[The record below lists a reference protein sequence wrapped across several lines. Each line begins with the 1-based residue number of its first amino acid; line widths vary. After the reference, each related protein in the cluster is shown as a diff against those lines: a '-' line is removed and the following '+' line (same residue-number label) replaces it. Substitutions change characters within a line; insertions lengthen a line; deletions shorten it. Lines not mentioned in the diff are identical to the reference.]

1 MLYLSYVWKILS
13 NSYGMVAVTLGNMSL
28 FFCFLR
34 PRFKWWVYPL
44 LIVLTY
50 LSLPIIYRIGTL
62 IFGLETTTSILL
74 AFLGYWNIG
83 LILISF
89 NEVFWK
95 MISLILT
102 LSILNRLFTFLGYI
116 LHYQLG
122 SLLGKD
128 WVVQATIT
136 LVIVSLYSVLS
147 LISWILLKEKGRN
160 LIQTGLS
167 RNNWIVL
174 GSIAF
179 SAKLIIDF
187 TTDFVFNMN
196 LNSDIKIIF
205 AMIALCFFVLAFLA
219 LYLFSTLSTIKQ
231 VELKAT
237 NDRLAFEKEAQ
248 YRYYE
253 TQLHN
258 QEEIQQIKHDMNG
271 HMNTISH
278 LLSKDNMTEAL
289 SYLTKLKDYTQR
301 HQKNLYSDDPYINA
315 VISNYAEIFA
325 DNQTVFELDIKHGT
339 IELHHVEICLALN
352 NGLQNALEASI
363 KLPEEQRYVKLQIKT
378 KQNKTLLRITN
389 RFTGEIKFKNN
400 LPSTSKKSAG
410 HGYGLTSIKSASE
423 SVGGFAEYAIE
434 GDMFLLDVAI

>member
-1 MLYLSYVWKILS
+1 MLYLSYVWQILS
-13 NSYGMVAVTLGNMSL
+13 SSYGMVAVTLGNMSI

-34 PRFKWWVYPL
+34 PRFKWWIYPIL
-44 LIVLTY
+44 VVLTY
-50 LSLPIIYRIGTL
+50 LALPIIYRLGSS
-62 IFGLETTTSILL
+62 IFGLENTASILL

-89 NEVFWK
+89 NEGFWK
-95 MISLILT
+95 MISLIFT

-116 LHYQLG
+116 LHFQISSFLG
-122 SLLGKD
+122 RD
-128 WVVQATIT
+128 WPVQATIT
-136 LVIVSLYSVLS
+136 LVIVLLYVI
-147 LISWILLKEKGRN
+147 ISTICWFTLREKGRI
-160 LIQTGLS
+160 LIKNGLGYT
-167 RNNWIVL
+167 NWAIL
-174 GSIAF
+174 GCIAL

-187 TTDFVFNMN
+187 STDFVFSMN
-196 LNSDIKIIF
+196 PYSDWKIIWG
-205 AMIALCFFVLAFLA
+205 MIALSLFVLAFLA
-219 LYLFSTLSTIKQ
+219 LYLFSTLNTIKH
-231 VELKAT
+231 VELKAS

-258 QEEIQQIKHDMNG
+258 QEEIQQIKHDING
-271 HMNTISH
+271 HMNTVSH
-278 LLSKDNMTEAL
+278 LLLKVNMTEAL

-301 HQKNLYSDDPYINA
+301 HQKNLYSDDPYLNA

-363 KLPEEQRYVKLQIKT
+363 KLPGEQRYVKLQIKT
-378 KQNKTLLRITN
+378 KQSKTLLRITN

-400 LPSTSKKSAG
+400 LPSTTKESAG

-423 SVGGFAEYAIE
+423 SVGGFTEYTIE
-434 GDMFLLDVAI
+434 GDMFVLDVAI